1 MGNPQLS
8 IVIPAYNES
17 ARIEL
22 TLDRVMSC
30 VNRQGW
36 DAEVLVVDDG
46 STDSTPEIVYR
57 WMDRYPRLHLIKN
70 DGNRGKGYSVRN
82 GLLQAAGDV
91 VMFTD
96 ADLSAP
102 MEEAE
107 RLFAALADGADVA
120 IGSRWLEKARQTIH
134 QPLYRRFFGRCF
146 NWVTRRVMGLPFKDT
161 QCGFK
166 AFKRPAAQII
176 FRLQRIERWG
186 FDPEILF
193 IARKL
198 GYEIRE
204 VPVTWGHDER
214 SRMSYLKDGM
224 KMLEERASF
233 GVDFPMFSKIEVT
246 GPGIHPLYSTLIA
259 AEPKAAGASRE
270 GMREKLAGYLSKNGK
285 GEPNPEPGILWNF
298 EKFLID
304 RNGKVVARF
313 SPEITPDDA
322 LVVDAIEAALA
333 K

>member
-1 MGNPQLS
+1 MGHPYLS

-17 ARIEL
+17 ARIEE
-22 TLDRVMSC
+22 TLDRVMAC
-30 VNRQGW
+30 IEAEGW

-46 STDSTPEIVYR
+46 SRDGTPEIISR
-57 WMDRYPRLHLIKN
+57 WMARFPRLHLIQN
-70 DGNRGKGYSVRN
+70 EGNRGKGYSVRN
-82 GLLQAAGDV
+82 GLLQAAGEI

-96 ADLSAP
+96 ADLSSP

-107 RLFAALADGADVA
+107 LLMAALADGADVA
-120 IGSRWLEKARQTIH
+120 IGSRWLDKTRQTIH

-146 NWVTRRVMGLPFKDT
+146 NGVTRMVMGLPFKDT

-166 AFKRPAAQII
+166 AFKRPAAQVI

-198 GYEIRE
+198 GYTIVE

-224 KMLEERASF
+224 KMLEEMATIRGNSIA
-233 GVDFPMFSKIEVT
+233 GRYDEA
-246 GPGIHPLYSTLIA
+246 IA
-259 AEPKAAGASRE
+259 AMKDTSSMVTPPVKQ
-270 GMREKLAGYLSKNGK
+270 
-285 GEPNPEPGILWNF
+285 GE
-298 EKFLID
+298 
-304 RNGKVVARF
+304 V
-313 SPEITPDDA
+313 SPQGN
-322 LVVDAIEAALA
+322 V
-333 K
+333 

>member
-1 MGNPQLS
+1 MELKGGERDDKAVAPPRLS

-17 ARIEL
+17 LRIEG
-22 TLDRVMSC
+22 TLERVMGC
-30 VNRQGW
+30 VQRRGW

-46 STDSTPEIVYR
+46 SSDETTDIVQR
-57 WMDRYPRLHLIKN
+57 WMQSHPRLHLVKN
-70 DGNRGKGYSVRN
+70 EGNRGKGYSVRN
-82 GLLQAAGDV
+82 GLLQAAGEI

-107 RLFAALADGADVA
+107 RLMEAIDAGADVA
-120 IGSRWLEKARQTIH
+120 IGSRWLDKQRQTIH

-146 NWVTRRVMGLPFKDT
+146 NWVTRRVMGLPYKDT

-166 AFKRPAAQII
+166 AFKREAAQVI
-176 FRLQRIERWG
+176 FRLQTIERWG

-198 GYEIRE
+198 KYKIAE

-224 KMLEERASF
+224 KMLEEMAEIRGNSVRGRYDEA
-233 GVDFPMFSKIEVT
+233 
-246 GPGIHPLYSTLIA
+246 IA
-259 AEPKAAGASRE
+259 AMKDTSAMVTAPVGRSERVE
-270 GMREKLAGYLSKNGK
+270 
-285 GEPNPEPGILWNF
+285 
-298 EKFLID
+298 
-304 RNGKVVARF
+304 AR
-313 SPEITPDDA
+313 
-322 LVVDAIEAALA
+322 
-333 K
+333 

>member
-1 MGNPQLS
+1 MSHPQLS

-17 ARIEL
+17 ARIEA

-30 VNRQGW
+30 VEAEGW

-46 STDSTPEIVYR
+46 SKDDTGAIIQR
-57 WMDRYPRLHLIKN
+57 WMVRYPRLHLVQN
-70 DGNRGKGYSVRN
+70 PGNRGKGFSVRN

-102 MEEAE
+102 MEEAN
-107 RLFAALADGADVA
+107 RLLAAIKAGADVA
-120 IGSRWLEKARQTIH
+120 IGSRWMDRTRQTIH
-134 QPLYRRFFGRCF
+134 QPLYRQFFGRCF
-146 NWVTRRVMGLPFKDT
+146 NAITRGVMGLPFKDT

-166 AFKRPAAQII
+166 AFRREAAQVI

-198 GYEIRE
+198 KCTIVE

-214 SRMSYLKDGM
+214 SRMSYLRDGM
-224 KMLEERASF
+224 KMLEEMAMIRSNSVRGRYDEA
-233 GVDFPMFSKIEVT
+233 
-246 GPGIHPLYSTLIA
+246 IA
-259 AEPKAAGASRE
+259 ALKDTSGMVTAPVEQAAEVR
-270 GMREKLAGYLSKNGK
+270 
-285 GEPNPEPGILWNF
+285 PVP
-298 EKFLID
+298 
-304 RNGKVVARF
+304 
-313 SPEITPDDA
+313 
-322 LVVDAIEAALA
+322 
-333 K
+333 

>member
-1 MGNPQLS
+1 MGTMSHPQLS

-17 ARIEL
+17 ARIEA
-22 TLDRVMSC
+22 TLERVMSC
-30 VNRQGW
+30 VEMQGW

-46 STDSTPEIVYR
+46 SSDDTGEIIQR
-57 WMDRYPRLHLIKN
+57 WMARFPRLHLVKN
-70 DGNRGKGYSVRN
+70 PGNRGKGFSVRN

-102 MEEAE
+102 MEEAD
-107 RLFAALADGADVA
+107 RLLEAIKGGADVA
-120 IGSRWLEKARQTIH
+120 IGSRWMDRTRQTIH
-134 QPLYRRFFGRCF
+134 QPLYRQFFGRCF
-146 NWVTRRVMGLPFKDT
+146 NAITRGVMGLPFKDT

-166 AFKRPAAQII
+166 AFRREVAQVI

-198 GYEIRE
+198 KYTIME

-224 KMLEERASF
+224 KMLEDMATIRSNSARGRYDEAIAAMKDTS
-233 GVDFPMFSKIEVT
+233 GMVT
-246 GPGIHPLYSTLIA
+246 GQV
-259 AEPKAAGASRE
+259 AGQVEQQA
-270 GMREKLAGYLSKNGK
+270 
-285 GEPNPEPGILWNF
+285 
-298 EKFLID
+298 
-304 RNGKVVARF
+304 KVRPA
-313 SPEITPDDA
+313 P
-322 LVVDAIEAALA
+322 
-333 K
+333 